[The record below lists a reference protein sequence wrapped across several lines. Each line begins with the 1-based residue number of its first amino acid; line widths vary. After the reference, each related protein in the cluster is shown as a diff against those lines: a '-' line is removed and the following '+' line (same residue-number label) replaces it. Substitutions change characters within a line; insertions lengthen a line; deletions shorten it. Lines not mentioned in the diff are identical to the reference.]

1 MIHSESSGSEVHAII
16 LLVLILVA
24 VALRRLGENHLARCG
39 MGKVY
44 PLVMSKQLLKITI
57 EIVDLPIKNSDF
69 PVRKLLVYQRVICL
83 YFS

>member
-1 MIHSESSGSEVHAII
+1 MIIVNYKWLIYSHSESSGSEVHAII

-44 PLVMSKQLLKITI
+44 PLVMSTKFAI
-57 EIVDLPIKNSDF
+57 ENHHRNSGF
-69 PVRKLLVYQRVICL
+69 TH
-83 YFS
+83 

>member
-39 MGKVY
+39 MGKV
-44 PLVMSKQLLKITI
+44 
-57 EIVDLPIKNSDF
+57 
-69 PVRKLLVYQRVICL
+69 
-83 YFS
+83 